1 MRRFRRAVV
10 LLGSAL
16 AAAACVA
23 APFDVVVDPSQ
34 STLHFQLCISGSCD
48 TDSSAVTGTVTV
60 DVHSVTSPALIWL
73 HDFDLQLA
81 DTLSWYISWSFLGSF
96 SASAAGV
103 QVTYAEPGTI
113 RGPEPVT
120 AGDFEFHDVPAMP
133 AGTMTYHAV
142 GIPCVALQSAG
153 YLCDDATQLGA
164 EGPQV
169 ADVFA
174 GTINSLARVVTLTTT
189 LDITAPLVP
198 ESPSLGTLH
207 AYGTVQGSAFVPF
220 DAGDLNCDG
229 LVNSFDIDPFVL
241 ALTDP
246 GGYTAAYP
254 GCNRMLADTN
264 HDATVNSFDIDPFVL
279 LLTGGR

>member
-1 MRRFRRAVV
+1 MRRFRFAVV

-16 AAAACVA
+16 AAAGGAA
-23 APFDVVVDPSQ
+23 APFDVVVDLSQ
-34 STLHFQLCISGSCD
+34 STLHFELCISGSCD

-60 DVHSVTSPALIWL
+60 DVDSVTEPTLIWL

-96 SASAAGV
+96 SASAANV

-120 AGDFEFHDVPAMP
+120 AGDFQFHDVPAQP
-133 AGTMTYHAV
+133 AGTMTYLAV

-153 YLCDDATQLGA
+153 YLCDDTTPLGA

-174 GTINSLARVVTLTTT
+174 GTISTEGRVVTLATT

-207 AYGTVQGSAFVPF
+207 VYGTVRGSAFVPF

-246 GGYTAAYP
+246 AGYATAQP

-264 HDATVNSFDIDPFVL
+264 HDGVVNSFDIDPFVL